1 MDVRNS
7 KLVSGTGAVRRSDG
21 RGKLAVSSAAA
32 PAVREPA
39 ATIMIA
45 GVPEDEL
52 TPRVRDVLLGLMGEV
67 DHLRRQLEDAQSRIS
82 YLERLADEDALMPI
96 ANRRAFVRELSRML
110 SFAER
115 YGTPVSIVY
124 FDLNGLKRMNDEH
137 GHAAGDAALQHV
149 ARTLV
154 ESIRNSDVVGR
165 LGGDEFG
172 VLLVQTDEETAR
184 RKAEALAAAIAARP
198 LLWQGQEIAL
208 SAAYGTHSFTG
219 AENAASVLDAAD
231 RAMYDCKRAG
241 RER

>member
-7 KLVSGTGAVRRSDG
+7 KLVSGTGALRRSDG

-124 FDLNGLKRMNDEH
+124 FDLNGLKRINDEH

-154 ESIRNSDVVGR
+154 ESIRNSDIVGR

-184 RKAEALAAAIAARP
+184 RKAETLAVAIATRP